1 MATTATIDASLRDRH
16 SDRQEAG
23 GRRVVAAICRHTPG
37 NVRVQR
43 EGLLVLNALPASQQT
58 QSGAPGALAV
68 VVVRSSKCRWR
79 TEPIPVSQA
88 HIRHLNKFLGALCQG
103 DNLTARDRGSSSN
116 ALREGGN
123 EGKAAECPLGF
134 LPEG

>member
-1 MATTATIDASLRDRH
+1 MATTATIDASLRDGH

-58 QSGAPGALAV
+58 QSGAPGALATGAP
-68 VVVRSSKCRWR
+68 K
-79 TEPIPVSQA
+79 TEPIPVRHQ
-88 HIRHLNKFLGALCQG
+88 IRLC
-103 DNLTARDRGSSSN
+103 
-116 ALREGGN
+116 E
-123 EGKAAECPLGF
+123 
-134 LPEG
+134 